1 MGSGALATIVSHLS
15 LSEADLQ
22 LALRHSPILRL
33 DRREP
38 FLPSRVGVTVFR
50 EAGESPSFP
59 RTVVLPRGADYVLEY
74 AIWWDW
80 DIQHL
85 YELEHVWIAA
95 EEAGRV
101 VAVEASW
108 HGILHRFPHW
118 RMEETHPIL
127 YVQPGK
133 HAFAPDPYHFPRW
146 GTWYA
151 CTVGAGAMGLI
162 VKDMFASSF
171 ARSERIDHVVKR
183 HLQRLAFVPSFR
195 FTLEVRFPPEAF
207 TDWEGLKG
215 YIPERVR
222 AVVTE
227 LLERSKLRREEAQ
240 DAMVRRRRPPKS
252 LGGKR
257 ATG

>member
-1 MGSGALATIVSHLS
+1 M
-15 LSEADLQ
+15 
-22 LALRHSPILRL
+22 
-33 DRREP
+33 
-38 FLPSRVGVTVFR
+38 
-50 EAGESPSFP
+50 
-59 RTVVLPRGADYVLEY
+59 
-74 AIWWDW
+74 
-80 DIQHL
+80 
-85 YELEHVWIAA
+85 
-95 EEAGRV
+95 
-101 VAVEASW
+101 
-108 HGILHRFPHW
+108 
-118 RMEETHPIL
+118 
-127 YVQPGK
+127 
-133 HAFAPDPYHFPRW
+133 
-146 GTWYA
+146 
-151 CTVGAGAMGLI
+151 
-162 VKDMFASSF
+162 
-171 ARSERIDHVVKR
+171 VKR